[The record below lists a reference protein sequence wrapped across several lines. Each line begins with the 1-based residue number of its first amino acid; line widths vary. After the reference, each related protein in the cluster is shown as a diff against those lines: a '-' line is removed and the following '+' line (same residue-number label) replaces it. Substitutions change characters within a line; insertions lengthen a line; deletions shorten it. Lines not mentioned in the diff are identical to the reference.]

1 MVAAPLFPSTDT
13 TWLDVEEISKSS
25 VDAYDRDASQRE
37 LLEKMSRNR
46 LLEILPDRLTSR
58 VESSIR
64 DDGLL
69 VLWKRFAADQLEDV
83 LRDTL
88 DAAFS

>member
-1 MVAAPLFPSTDT
+1 
-13 TWLDVEEISKSS
+13 
-25 VDAYDRDASQRE
+25 
-37 LLEKMSRNR
+37 MSRNR